1 MAINVKDMITF
12 KDIKDIRSRMYIGMK
27 MRIPRFST
35 WFEEKTKIHV
45 TVCELYK
52 EFFIVKWYGAM
63 GDELKECFKY
73 IDLIIGDHGIE
84 VA

>member
-1 MAINVKDMITF
+1 MTNVKDMITF
-12 KDIKDIRSRMYIGMK
+12 KDIEDVSSRMYIGMK

-63 GDELKECFKY
+63 GDELRECFKY

-84 VA
+84 VAS

>member
-1 MAINVKDMITF
+1 MASVKDMITF
-12 KDIKDIRSRMYIGMK
+12 KDIEDVRSRMYIGMK

-35 WFEEKTKIHV
+35 WFEEKQKIHV

-63 GDELKECFKY
+63 GDELRECFKY

>member
-1 MAINVKDMITF
+1 MASVKDMITF
-12 KDIKDIRSRMYIGMK
+12 KDIEDVRSRMYIGMK

-63 GDELKECFKY
+63 GDELRECFKY

-84 VA
+84 VAS

>member
-1 MAINVKDMITF
+1 MANVKDMITF
-12 KDIKDIRSRMYIGMK
+12 KDIEDVRSRMYIGMK

-63 GDELKECFKY
+63 GDELRECFKY

>member
-1 MAINVKDMITF
+1 MASVKDMITF
-12 KDIKDIRSRMYIGMK
+12 KDIEDVRSRMYIGMK

-63 GDELKECFKY
+63 GDELRECFKY

>member
-1 MAINVKDMITF
+1 MASVKDMITF
-12 KDIKDIRSRMYIGMK
+12 KDIEDVRSRMYIGMK
-27 MRIPRFST
+27 MRISRFST
-35 WFEEKTKIHV
+35 WFEEKKKIHV

-63 GDELKECFKY
+63 GDELRECFKY

>member
-1 MAINVKDMITF
+1 MTNVKDMITF
-12 KDIKDIRSRMYIGMK
+12 KDIEDVRSRMYIGMK

-63 GDELKECFKY
+63 GDELRECFKY

-84 VA
+84 VAS

>member
-1 MAINVKDMITF
+1 MANVKDMITF
-12 KDIKDIRSRMYIGMK
+12 KDIKDVRSRMYIGMK

-35 WFEEKTKIHV
+35 WFEEKTKIYV

-63 GDELKECFKY
+63 GDALIECFKY
-73 IDLIIGDHGIE
+73 IDLIIGDHGLE